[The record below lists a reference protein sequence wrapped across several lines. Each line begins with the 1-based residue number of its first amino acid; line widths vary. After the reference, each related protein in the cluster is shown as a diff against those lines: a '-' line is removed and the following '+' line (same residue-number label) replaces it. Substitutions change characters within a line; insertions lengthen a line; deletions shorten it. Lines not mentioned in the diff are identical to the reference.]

1 MRCKSF
7 AVAGCLLL
15 SGPALGAAGDVLT
28 VTGDQVNVR
37 AGPGTDHGVLRQVSR
52 EQRLVEIKRQ
62 GDWVHAEIAGG
73 GGADGWIHTSLITPR
88 GAPVG
93 PQAAAEPAA
102 AAGQAATAAGQA
114 APGEQLG
121 DLTDAAAAADAGPLA
136 PETIAPGAGV
146 DVEVVDLQRFR
157 DSIAYLNSRSTL
169 VGGSELFTGVE
180 PLGGGA
186 VQVGASEAWAT
197 LPPAGQRSYVS
208 TLLDRWAA
216 ASGRSEAV
224 KVQIVD
230 DGGRVLM
237 EESRP

>member
-73 GGADGWIHTSLITPR
+73 GGADGWIHISLVTPS
-88 GAPVG
+88 GAPIG
-93 PQAAAEPAA
+93 AQAAAEPAA
-102 AAGQAATAAGQA
+102 AAGQA

-197 LPPAGQRSYVS
+197 LPPAGQRSYAS

>member
-1 MRCKSF
+1 MRCKAF
-7 AVAGCLLL
+7 AVAGSLLL

-28 VTGDQVNVR
+28 VIGDRVNVR
-37 AGPGTDHGVLRQVSR
+37 AGPGTEHGVLRQVPR
-52 EQRLVEIKRQ
+52 EQRLVEIERR
-62 GDWVHAEIAGG
+62 GDWVHAEIAGAG
-73 GGADGWIHTSLITPR
+73 GVDGWIHTSLVAPS
-88 GAPVG
+88 GAPVAS
-93 PQAAAEPAA
+93 QAAAEPAT
-102 AAGQAATAAGQA
+102 ATAGQA

-121 DLTDAAAAADAGPLA
+121 DLSDAAAAADAGPLA
-136 PETIAPGAGV
+136 PGPVEPGAGIEV
-146 DVEVVDLQRFR
+146 DVVDLQRFR

-186 VQVGASEAWAT
+186 VRVGASETWAT
-197 LPPAGQRSYVS
+197 LPPAGQRSYAS

-216 ASGRSEAV
+216 ATGRSEQV

>member
-28 VTGDQVNVR
+28 VTGDRVNVR
-37 AGPGTDHGVLRQVSR
+37 AGPGTEHGVLRQVSR
-52 EQRLVEIKRQ
+52 EQRLVEIERQ
-62 GDWVHAEIAGG
+62 GDWVHAEIAGA
-73 GGADGWIHTSLITPR
+73 GGADGWIHTSLITPS

-93 PQAAAEPAA
+93 SQAAAEPAA
-102 AAGQAATAAGQA
+102 AAGQA

-197 LPPAGQRSYVS
+197 LPPAGQRSYAS